1 MTFADLSAGTAVFL
15 DANTFVYHF
24 IADPSYGAACTSLLE
39 RLERQEIEGWT
50 SPHILAEVSHR
61 LMTIEACAMF
71 GWPYQGIAS
80 RLRRHSHNFQQ
91 LKRFH
96 EALKRI
102 MLLGLHSI
110 PVTEVHVAQAAD
122 LSRQYGLLTNDAL
135 VIALMQDQG
144 LTHLASND
152 ADFDRIPGI
161 IRYAPV

>member
-1 MTFADLSAGTAVFL
+1 MTFADLPAGAAVFL

-80 RLRRHSHNFQQ
+80 RLRRHSQHFQQ
-91 LKRFH
+91 LNRFH

-110 PVTEVHVAQAAD
+110 PVTEVYVAQAAD

-152 ADFDRIPGI
+152 ADFDRVPGI
-161 IRYAPV
+161 MRYAPV